1 MTLGIHLTGHP
12 SGGGGGVV
20 GKLGTN
26 PLVDLVVLDL
36 GFFLFFFKVEN
47 WLGSSTKHTFC
58 LNKAYL
64 TIS

>member
-36 GFFLFFFKVEN
+36 GFFLFFF
-47 WLGSSTKHTFC
+47 LS
-58 LNKAYL
+58 
-64 TIS
+64 